1 MEKGYGITTWRM
13 TLRCGHPE
21 WLVETEKLY
30 RQVCLFYYNLILEE
44 GIVDGKGGIQQMQRE
59 AERLTIRGGTK
70 RNLSGHC
77 LLRRYLLIFGALPL
91 IKPSRRP
98 EARRPAS
105 MPEDRKHWRHR

>member
-44 GIVDGKGGIQQMQRE
+44 GIVDGTGQKG
-59 AERLTIRGGTK
+59 T
-70 RNLSGHC
+70 C
-77 LLRRYLLIFGALPL
+77 
-91 IKPSRRP
+91 
-98 EARRPAS
+98 PAIAF
-105 MPEDRKHWRHR
+105 